1 MNLISLSAARQTS
14 WKLFVCLTLF
24 LLAFS
29 GYGQV
34 LAASTAADCFVDV
47 DASGVNDGTS
57 WADAYTSLESAI
69 ADTSC
74 GEIWVAEGLYRA
86 SSYDGFMITRDGMA
100 IYGGF
105 IGSETTRD
113 ARDLTANLTVLT
125 GDITD
130 NDDHDVNG
138 VVTQTID
145 IQSPNATHVVWYYAD
160 GSGISITSATVLDGF
175 TITAGYAEG
184 DVGGGLYCN
193 SVLDGGLCNPTLS
206 NLIFIGNWAADGG
219 GMYNDADSVESSPT
233 LTNVIFSNNDAAGYG
248 GGMYNDGDDG
258 GLSNP
263 ILTNVT
269 FDNNSAGNSGGAM
282 YNYAEGCESSPIL
295 TDVTF
300 TDNYARYYGGAMYND
315 AAYSGV
321 SSPDLNNVTFTGNAT
336 GNDGAGGAM
345 FNDGILGGA
354 SSPSLTNVTFTSNET
369 GASGYGGAMYNNGYR
384 GVSSPVLR
392 NVTFN
397 ANSVQAGGYGG
408 AMYNDGSYGGVS
420 NPIISNSTFSNNTAD
435 YGGGAMFNSGLY
447 GESSPILTDVT
458 FSKNTVLGGQG
469 GAVYNDGSWSTSST
483 YTSSISSPSFTNVT
497 FFRNNSLYDG
507 GALYSEGMGTGGH
520 SNPTLTN
527 VTFNENVVTSGY
539 GGAIANNGTSSGQSN
554 PTLINVT
561 ISGNR
566 SGAFD
571 DGYGSCLNGYEG
583 AGISNNSANPTIIN
597 TILWGDEIMDCSAGT
612 DGEFI
617 PNEIGNFGTAVPVIS
632 YTIIQGSGGSSS
644 WDTSLGTDGG
654 YNLDIDPLLGSL
666 SDNGGFTRTMALG
679 SGSPAIDAG
688 DNAAC
693 PAGDQRGNW
702 RPLDGNHDGFKV
714 CDIGAYEVGE
724 MLFIP
729 LIVK

>member
-1 MNLISLSAARQTS
+1 MTLISLSAARQTG
-14 WKLFVCLTLF
+14 WKLFVCLTL
-24 LLAFS
+24 LLFVFS
-29 GYGQV
+29 SYGQV
-34 LAASTAADCFVDV
+34 AAAPTAADCFVDV
-47 DASGVNDGTS
+47 DASGANDGSS
-57 WADAYTSLESAI
+57 WTDAYTSPETAI

-74 GEIWVAEGLYRA
+74 GEVWVAEGLYRA
-86 SSYDGFMITRDGMA
+86 TTYDGFMITRDGVA

-105 IGSETTRD
+105 TGSETTRD
-113 ARDLTANLTVLT
+113 ARDPAAHLTVLT

-145 IQSPNATHVVWYYAD
+145 IQSPNAMHVVWYYAD

-184 DVGGGLYCN
+184 DAGGGLYCN
-193 SVLDGGLCNPTLS
+193 SVLDDGLCNPTLS
-206 NLIFIGNWAADGG
+206 NLTFIGNWAVDGG

-233 LTNVIFSNNDAAGYG
+233 LTNVIFSNNDASAYG

-258 GLSNP
+258 GVSNP

-282 YNYAEGCESSPIL
+282 YNYAEGCASSPIL

-300 TDNYARYYGGAMYND
+300 TDNYAGYYGGAMYND
-315 AAYSGV
+315 GAYSGV
-321 SSPDLNNVTFTGNAT
+321 SSPELNNVTFAGNAT

-345 FNDGILGGA
+345 FNDGYSGA
-354 SSPSLTNVTFTSNET
+354 SSPILSNVTFTSNET
-369 GASGYGGAMYNNGYR
+369 GEYGYGGAMYNNGYR
-384 GVSSPVLR
+384 GVSSPVLM

-408 AMYNDGSYGGVS
+408 AMYNDGTNGGVS
-420 NPIISNSTFSNNTAD
+420 NPIISDSTFSNNSS
-435 YGGGAMFNSGLY
+435 YQGGGAMYNSGLF
-447 GESSPILTDVT
+447 GESSPTLTDVT
-458 FSKNTVLGGQG
+458 FRKNSVLDGQG
-469 GAVYNDGSWSTSST
+469 GAVYNDGSWFTSST
-483 YTSSISSPSFTNVT
+483 YTSSISSPSLTNVT
-497 FFRNNSLYDG
+497 FYRNQSLYDG
-507 GALYSEGMGTGGH
+507 GALYNEGRGTGGH
-520 SNPTLTN
+520 SNPTFTN
-527 VTFNENVVTSGY
+527 VTFNDNVVTDGY
-539 GGAIANNGTSSGQSN
+539 GGAIANNGASGGQSN

-597 TILWGDEIMDCSAGT
+597 TILWGDAMMDCDAGT
-612 DGEFI
+612 DGEFF

-632 YTIIQGSGGSSS
+632 YSVVQGSGGSSA

-654 YNLDIDPLLGSL
+654 YNLDIDPLLGTL
-666 SDNGGFTRTMALG
+666 QVNGGFTRTMALG
-679 SGSPAIDAG
+679 SASPAIDAG

-693 PAGDQRGNW
+693 PAGDQRGIR
-702 RPLDGNHDGFKV
+702 RPMDGNHDGIKV
-714 CDIGAYEVGE
+714 CDIGAYEYGYAA
-724 MLFIP
+724 FIP
-729 LIVK
+729 LVRK